1 MGGKKKQKVDF
12 NCSDKKKVDHLENW
26 HAFMPL
32 MHVNVLF
39 FLKKWGQ
46 KYSSK
51 TFLSHFLCYWRVGLV
66 CLGG

>member
-39 FLKKWGQ
+39 FFEK
-46 KYSSK
+46 
-51 TFLSHFLCYWRVGLV
+51 VGAKI
-66 CLGG
+66 